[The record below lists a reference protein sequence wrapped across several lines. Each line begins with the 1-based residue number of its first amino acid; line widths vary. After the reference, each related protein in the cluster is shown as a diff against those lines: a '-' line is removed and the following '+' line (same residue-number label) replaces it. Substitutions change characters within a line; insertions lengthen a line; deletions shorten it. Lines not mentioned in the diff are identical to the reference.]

1 LNDPKRLLE
10 EGPTELERS
19 LLSAVAAEQPSAE
32 HRMRVREAMGLADAG
47 APASAARTASSSN
60 GKMLILSA
68 VGAGAVAALLLLGR
82 ARRTAP
88 APILPASQEVA
99 VAPATP
105 EAPAAPAAPE
115 SSSAVEAVDPAAAPR
130 ATHRP
135 SVAAPSAS
143 SDIREQIRLIDEAR
157 SAVAAHDAASAL
169 RTLDQYRSKFPG
181 GALDQ
186 EATVLRI
193 EALDQRGDHAQA
205 ASMARAFLARNPASA
220 HATRLQ
226 RIAGQ

>member
-19 LLSAVAAEQPSAE
+19 LLSAVAAEQPSSE

-47 APASAARTASSSN
+47 GPASATRTASSST
-60 GKMLILSA
+60 GKMVMVGV

-82 ARRTAP
+82 ARQAAP
-88 APILPASQEVA
+88 APIAPAPQEVPA
-99 VAPATP
+99 APVVPEVSPATAAP
-105 EAPAAPAAPE
+105 EAPP
-115 SSSAVEAVDPAAAPR
+115 AVEPSDPAVAPR
-130 ATHRP
+130 ATHRT

-226 RIAGQ
+226 RIAAQ